1 MWQYLIDDL
10 YKVFNEG
17 AFINLVIN
25 NRLPQIKDEH
35 LQKLYTKVMYGVV
48 EQRRMLDFILK
59 PYTTG
64 KRFKPYLKNTLRIG
78 IYGLSYL
85 NIANHY
91 LVNELVNTTKQRD
104 FKGSKA
110 INGILRTYL
119 KENGYQEA
127 LKRLHELDAF
137 TQKSII
143 YSIDEDIIRLLNQQY
158 PDQLAS
164 IFESIETPL
173 NTYRINT
180 VKTTIT
186 EIKDVLDKKK
196 IPYELMG
203 MAIMTPV
210 SLIDLPIFQDG
221 KIIAQDL
228 SSMRVAEVA
237 NPAPNM
243 DVLDVCAAPGS
254 KSFHMA
260 ALMNNTGTIL
270 SCDIYPHKLKL
281 LEDGAT
287 KLGINNIRVMLASGT
302 DADYGKSFDI
312 VLLDAPCSGLG
323 TLRHKS
329 DLKERL
335 TLEKMEELAALQ
347 KHLLGHV
354 ASFVKTK
361 GVLVYSTCTINPLE
375 NEEQM
380 QMFLNNHHEFRKEF
394 EQLILPSEIQDG
406 FYICKLRKEQGS

>member
-10 YKVFNEG
+10 YKIFNEG
-17 AFINLVIN
+17 AFINLVIS
-25 NRLPQIKDEH
+25 NRISQIKDEH
-35 LQKLYTKVMYGVV
+35 LQKLYTKIMYGVV

-59 PYTTG
+59 PYTVG

-110 INGILRTYL
+110 INGILRAYL
-119 KENGYQEA
+119 KDNGYQEA
-127 LKRLHELDAF
+127 LKRLAKLDDI

-143 YSIDEDIIRLLNQQY
+143 YSIDEDIIALLNQQY
-158 PDQLAS
+158 PGKLAS
-164 IFESIETPL
+164 IFEVQETPL

-180 VKTTIT
+180 LKTTVK
-186 EIKDVLDKKK
+186 EIKEVLDSAG
-196 IPYELMG
+196 ISYELKDT
-203 MAIMTPV
+203 AIMTPT
-210 SLIDLPIFQDG
+210 SLIDLLVFQEG
-221 KIIAQDL
+221 MIIAQDL
-228 SSMRVAEVA
+228 SSMRVAEIA
-237 NPAPNM
+237 NPDPLM
-243 DVLDVCAAPGS
+243 DILDVCAAPGS
-254 KSFHMA
+254 KSFHLA
-260 ALMNNTGTIL
+260 ALMNNTGSIT

-281 LEDGAT
+281 LEEGAHR
-287 KLGINNIRVMLASGT
+287 LGIKIIKTLLASGT

-335 TLEKMEELAALQ
+335 TLEKMEELAVLQ
-347 KHLLGHV
+347 KNLLNHV
-354 ASFVKTK
+354 ASFVKK
-361 GVLVYSTCTINPLE
+361 SGALVYSTCTINPGE
-375 NEEQM
+375 NENQIEI
-380 QMFLNNHHEFRKEF
+380 FLNNHHEFTKEF

-406 FYICKLRKEQGS
+406 FYICKLRKEEC